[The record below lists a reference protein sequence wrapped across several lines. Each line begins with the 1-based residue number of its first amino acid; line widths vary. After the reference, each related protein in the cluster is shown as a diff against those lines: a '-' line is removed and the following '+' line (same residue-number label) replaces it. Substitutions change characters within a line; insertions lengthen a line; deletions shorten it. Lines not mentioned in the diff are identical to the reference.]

1 MSKPR
6 RDLHYL
12 IDILE
17 AGEHIAAYISDLY
30 YEDFLESLMV
40 QDAVLRNLQIIGEA
54 VKRLSPEL
62 KAEHP
67 DLPWREMAG
76 LRDRI
81 VHDYFGINHEIVWS
95 VISEEIPALIP
106 RIEAIADSE
115 EQEADSS
122 SMNSAESD

>member
-17 AGEHIAAYISDLY
+17 AREHIATYISDLD
-30 YEDFLESLMV
+30 YEDFLDSRMV
-40 QDAVLRNLQIIGEA
+40 QDAVMRNLQIIGEA

-81 VHDYFGINHEIVWS
+81 VHDYFGINYEIVWS
-95 VISEEIPALIP
+95 VIAEEMPVLVP

-115 EQEADSS
+115 AQEADSS
-122 SMNSAESD
+122 SMNSVESD

>member
-95 VISEEIPALIP
+95 VIAEEMPLLIP
-106 RIEAIADSE
+106 RIDTIAHSKA
-115 EQEADSS
+115 QEADSS
-122 SMNSAESD
+122 SMNSVESD